1 MRGAYR
7 SGVPVEFLSD
17 CEVVAYG
24 RYAGAPSTPELDRW
38 FFLDDADKAL
48 IRRRR
53 GDHHRLGFALQLT
66 TARFV
71 GAFLPDPLDAP
82 DEIVI
87 YLAKQLDI
95 DTIDQLS
102 RYNERRSTRF
112 EHQDEI
118 RVALGLTD
126 FSAQVEAFTV
136 WLDALAFTTGD
147 GPHALF
153 AAAVDYLRGHR
164 VLLPGVST
172 LARLVAKV
180 RAEATDRLHS
190 TLGEDLTATER
201 LRLDELLVVV
211 EGASVCE
218 LERWHKGFSVPT
230 GRNLEKALT

>member
-1 MRGAYR
+1 
-7 SGVPVEFLSD
+7 
-17 CEVVAYG
+17 
-24 RYAGAPSTPELDRW
+24 
-38 FFLDDADKAL
+38 
-48 IRRRR
+48 
-53 GDHHRLGFALQLT
+53 
-66 TARFV
+66 V

-164 VLLPGVST
+164 VLPELAGVMP
-172 LARLVAKV
+172 
-180 RAEATDRLHS
+180 
-190 TLGEDLTATER
+190 
-201 LRLDELLVVV
+201 VVHLYRV
-211 EGASVCE
+211 CGASRGNYLIARIISRRQLRMHGHRRPRGCAHPP
-218 LERWHKGFSVPT
+218 WHDG
-230 GRNLEKALT
+230 

>member
-1 MRGAYR
+1 
-7 SGVPVEFLSD
+7 VEFLSD
-17 CEVVAYG
+17 REVVAYG

-102 RYNERRSTRF
+102 RYNERMAHTRCSPP
-112 EHQDEI
+112 Q
-118 RVALGLTD
+118 
-126 FSAQVEAFTV
+126 
-136 WLDALAFTTGD
+136 WTTC
-147 GPHALF
+147 
-153 AAAVDYLRGHR
+153 AAIASCC
-164 VLLPGVST
+164 PG
-172 LARLVAKV
+172 
-180 RAEATDRLHS
+180 
-190 TLGEDLTATER
+190 
-201 LRLDELLVVV
+201 
-211 EGASVCE
+211 
-218 LERWHKGFSVPT
+218 
-230 GRNLEKALT
+230 